1 MSRRDPLV
9 KVCGN
14 IINEVVKESTT
25 QLVRSAVD
33 ELVVGH
39 MAVIKSTDWLED
51 FILETIQPMLPRVVR
66 EFLSFIYASTTT
78 TTTTILFCLTHRM

>member
-14 IINEVVKESTT
+14 IIYEVVKESTT

-39 MAVIKSTDWLED
+39 MAAIKSTDWLEE

-66 EFLSFIYASTTT
+66 EFLSTVYASTTT
-78 TTTTILFCLTHRM
+78 TILFA